1 MQMQMRMHVSRSL
14 RKWYASAT
22 RPTRHANPC
31 RFSPDWLEPQPYS
44 HSQPDANNKR
54 RVNTV
59 TPKQKTELTFA
70 PGPPQAFAFASATPL
85 ALFGARLDL
94 TWVRQTEDPR
104 LHYNHYRDHDC
115 AGEPQGQGCVIQF
128 LFLFLPRMQMQA
140 STDLRSRSKSPKLA
154 SQVALRGA
162 AQLAVRPSQVRRAPR
177 THTHLGVALPREAP
191 PYVHVPGA

>member
-1 MQMQMRMHVSRSL
+1 MQMRMHVSRSL

-44 HSQPDANNKR
+44 HSQRQQQTASQHR
-54 RVNTV
+54 AG
-59 TPKQKTELTFA
+59 TPKQKTGLTVA
-70 PGPPQAFAFASATPL
+70 PGPPQAFAFPSATPL
-85 ALFGARLDL
+85 ARFGARLDM

-104 LHYNHYRDHDC
+104 LHYKYNHYRDHDC
-115 AGEPQGQGCVIQF
+115 AGESQGQGCVIQF
-128 LFLFLPRMQMQA
+128 LFLPRMQA
-140 STDLRSRSKSPKLA
+140 STDLRSRSKPSKLA

-162 AQLAVRPSQVRRAPR
+162 AQLAIRPAQIRRAPR

-191 PYVHVPGA
+191 PFVHVPGA